1 MVTLLQREIVAELG
15 WNLEGLYLK
24 GSLALGDFNPETSDI
39 DLLALVKEPLA
50 AEEFTRLARRHAR
63 IHSLPHRY
71 AKEVELAYVPVGDVQ
86 RFQSGKAYPA
96 LERGERLKWK
106 PLGANWILEFWTVRE
121 RGGVLYGPDP
131 KALIPPIS
139 PAEVRAAVRRVLA
152 QDWLEWVATWQEP
165 GWQTQAGEMRFVV
178 ETMCRALYTGRS
190 GRLISK
196 PKAVE
201 WALEAWPQPWSGLVR
216 QSQAWRAGG
225 KVEPSVC
232 AQVARL
238 VGWTQQQLARG
249 GLDVQGPTP

>member
-96 LERGERLKWK
+96 LERGERQRA
-106 PLGANWILEFWTVRE
+106 PRE
-121 RGGVLYGPDP
+121 GVAPRLSRPRAGRAAQVEAPGGQLDLGVLDGARAGRGTLWPRPQGPD
-131 KALIPPIS
+131 S
-139 PAEVRAAVRRVLA
+139 PHL
-152 QDWLEWVATWQEP
+152 
-165 GWQTQAGEMRFVV
+165 
-178 ETMCRALYTGRS
+178 S
-190 GRLISK
+190 GR
-196 PKAVE
+196 
-201 WALEAWPQPWSGLVR
+201 G
-216 QSQAWRAGG
+216 
-225 KVEPSVC
+225 
-232 AQVARL
+232 
-238 VGWTQQQLARG
+238 
-249 GLDVQGPTP
+249 